1 MRLWYQVKGKDFV
14 YNGEDDEPIDY
25 FLTILPRMKHHALKT
40 GSAART
46 VRPGKA
52 AQPAIDCRHWPGV
65 RRSACA
71 VWPCMVRTRAACCTF
86 HAPSCSHAMRAVLCC
101 AVRVRMHDA
110 PFPMNRAVQR
120 TPGRAIL
127 CCSRAQCV
135 ALRCVGCER

>member
-46 VRPGKA
+46 V
-52 AQPAIDCRHWPGV
+52 V
-65 RRSACA
+65 
-71 VWPCMVRTRAACCTF
+71 
-86 HAPSCSHAMRAVLCC
+86 
-101 AVRVRMHDA
+101 
-110 PFPMNRAVQR
+110 
-120 TPGRAIL
+120 L
-127 CCSRAQCV
+127 CCSRAQCL